1 MLVPV
6 SADSDSGWQ
15 HFVYFYLLLPLA
27 SGGHVLMYDG
37 VVLYESKRQSVL
49 VLGGGWT
56 GGRLDTVGVAVGGEE
71 GPGPGYV
78 VVAGDESQSLS

>member
-15 HFVYFYLLLPLA
+15 NFVYFYLLLPLA

-56 GGRLDTVGVAVGGEE
+56 GGWTGGRLDTAGVE